1 MSNEEVSRT
10 ASIRWVAAAGA
21 ISLLIVA
28 GVAWYLLRPTK
39 VTDIQD
45 MHTLVERL
53 DDIHKQIDVRQQ
65 SIAEAVRSFNA
76 NHPNDPI
83 KVDDVKTLKL
93 KDLQQQIL
101 QRMVKSEK
109 DVSYQGLLDEIGRQ
123 DGEISRLNNEIAAI
137 QARLPVPVEARKG
150 DTHYGLS
157 MKFLTEKKGLSS
169 EKAKEILDKMAVVED
184 MAPGFQVWMMYDE
197 TSNVFGS
204 FVTQGTA
211 SITPRRAQV
220 RAKRALMARIEK
232 AQQEQKKAE
241 AQAEALSS
249 QKAELQQDVQRMEQS
264 ASELQA
270 KMTVTQQEKEAAER
284 RAEASEQSRLDT
296 ERRVNSFFYTAGNLD
311 EFKKRGIVKGGE
323 IGQARDEVFL
333 ESLDLRSDAAVNLS
347 AGDAGLGRIGSVK
360 VIPSS
365 LKKGRDYDIV
375 YASDRQRATVEVLNR
390 EAFLRVRRVVFGIE
404 D

>member
-1 MSNEEVSRT
+1 MSNEEVSR
-10 ASIRWVAAAGA
+10 AANIRWVAAAGA

-39 VTDIQD
+39 VANIQD

-53 DDIHKQIDVRQQ
+53 DDMHKQIEVRQQ
-65 SIAEAVRSFNA
+65 TIAEAVRSFNA

-83 KVDDVKTLKL
+83 NVEDIKALKL

-101 QRMVKSEK
+101 QRMVKAEK
-109 DVSYQGLLDEIGRQ
+109 DVSYQGLLEEVGRQ

-137 QARLPVPVEARKG
+137 QARLPEPVVAQKG

-157 MKFLTEKKGLSS
+157 MKFLTEKKGIPH

-197 TSNVFGS
+197 TSGVFGS

-211 SITPRRAQV
+211 SITPRKAQV
-220 RAKRALMARIEK
+220 RAKRALLAKIEK

-241 AQAEALSS
+241 AQVETLST
-249 QKAELQQDVQRMEQS
+249 QKVELQQDVRRMEQT
-264 ASELQA
+264 ASDLQA
-270 KMTVTQQEKEAAER
+270 KMAMTQREKEEAQR
-284 RAEASEQSRLDT
+284 RAEASERGRLET
-296 ERRVNSFFYTAGNLD
+296 ERRVNSFFYVVGNLD
-311 EFKKRGIVKGGE
+311 MFKKNGVVNGKQVGAAG
-323 IGQARDEVFL
+323 DSLFS
-333 ESLDLRSDAAVNLS
+333 ESLDLRSGTAVNLS
-347 AGDAGLGRIGSVK
+347 AGDAGLGQIGSVK

-365 LKKGRDYDIV
+365 LKKGRDYNIV
-375 YASDRQRATVEVLNR
+375 YAPDRQRATVEVLNKD
-390 EAFLRVRRVVFGIE
+390 AFLHARRVVFGIE